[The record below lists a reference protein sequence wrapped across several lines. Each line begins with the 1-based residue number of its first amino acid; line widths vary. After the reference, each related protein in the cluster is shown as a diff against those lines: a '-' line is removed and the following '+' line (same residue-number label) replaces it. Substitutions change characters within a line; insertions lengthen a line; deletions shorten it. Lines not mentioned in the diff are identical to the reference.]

1 MYADF
6 EEMRIFW
13 LLFLLG
19 AKFIVSAQQFVH
31 IDKITVEGNKRTRT
45 EIILRELRFN
55 VGDSIPV
62 QVVDTFCRESEQL
75 ILNTSLFNKAKVTLI
90 PCESCPS
97 NTMIVQVSVDEA
109 WYLYPVPIFELAD
122 RNFNVW
128 WVEQDRSLQR
138 INFGTEFTHLNISGR
153 GDRLKI
159 AAKHGYTHNYTL
171 RYNLP
176 YINKN
181 QTVGLSA
188 DVSYSQNREVN
199 YATAGNKQLF
209 YRDSSNFIYSTFRS
223 VLGLTYRPGLR
234 TYHYFNLGFYQNRI
248 SDFVADELNPHFFL
262 EGADMQRFFSF
273 AYQFVYDERDVR
285 PYPMNG
291 KYISVRLERDGL
303 GIYNDRNALTL
314 LTYYD
319 HYFSFSPKWS
329 LGLRTGGK
337 VSLIRTQQPYNDNRA
352 IGFGRND
359 LHGFDYYVIDGMDMG
374 FVKSSI
380 RYQLLKEEIN
390 FGKLVPIR
398 QFRSMPIKM
407 YFTLNSD
414 WGYVNEPFL
423 RENNFLVNQLL
434 WGGGIGLDF
443 VLFYDKVLQIEYSI
457 NHLKE
462 KGIFLNINLNL

>member
-55 VGDSIPV
+55 VGDSIPM

-248 SDFVADELNPHFFL
+248 SDFVADELNPHFFWK
-262 EGADMQRFFSF
+262 EQICNAFFF
-273 AYQFVYDERDVR
+273 C
-285 PYPMNG
+285 
-291 KYISVRLERDGL
+291 ISVCVRRARCSTLSNEWKVYL
-303 GIYNDRNALTL
+303 GSSGAR
-314 LTYYD
+314 
-319 HYFSFSPKWS
+319 W
-329 LGLRTGGK
+329 LG
-337 VSLIRTQQPYNDNRA
+337 Y
-352 IGFGRND
+352 
-359 LHGFDYYVIDGMDMG
+359 
-374 FVKSSI
+374 
-380 RYQLLKEEIN
+380 
-390 FGKLVPIR
+390 
-398 QFRSMPIKM
+398 
-407 YFTLNSD
+407 
-414 WGYVNEPFL
+414 
-423 RENNFLVNQLL
+423 
-434 WGGGIGLDF
+434 
-443 VLFYDKVLQIEYSI
+443 LQ
-457 NHLKE
+457 
-462 KGIFLNINLNL
+462 